1 MQRHGWNN
9 RKLELEVALN
19 DRLPGFLRAL
29 AKANIPLKKVKTTKN
44 YVTFQ
49 TTRKHLPMIRKLRR
63 KHHMR
68 ITIDWLDEEV
78 ILRNEWIVHIGLL
91 LLFLVPLCASQFIW
105 SVDIDA
111 STPEQEEEL
120 QKSLYILQISP
131 PFLKRK
137 LPDETVIRQQ
147 ILQDQRELSWVH
159 INQQGSH
166 LTFSPIPSPKLDT
179 EIEKKEQPSHLIA
192 KKSGV
197 ITHFNLTK
205 GERVVEENKAV
216 YTGDLLVTGIL
227 KQGEKEIVYGAE
239 GEVFADYWIEASFSL
254 PKKVEYEVPGERHY
268 ELKWKKDKKK
278 KDGDWQTVKL
288 PKWLAKYVDLSVTQ
302 QGITRELILDEQ
314 SVEKVLL
321 PLLHQK
327 YVNELPPKT
336 VMKREKLLQVAI
348 DNDTVKGKVLFLV
361 NENIAVKQAIYQG
374 D

>member
-9 RKLELEVALN
+9 RKLELEVTQN

-29 AKANIPLKKVKTTKN
+29 AKANIPLKKMKTTKHH
-44 YVTFQ
+44 VTFQ
-49 TTRKHLPMIRKLRR
+49 TTRKHLPVIRKLRR
-63 KHHMR
+63 KYHMKM
-68 ITIDWLDEEV
+68 TIDWLDEEV
-78 ILRNEWIVHIGLL
+78 ILRNEWLVHIGLL
-91 LLFLVPLCASQFIW
+91 LLIIVPLCASQFIW

-131 PFLKRK
+131 PFLKSK
-137 LPDETVIRQQ
+137 LPDETIIRQQ

-159 INQQGSH
+159 IHQEGSN
-166 LTFSPIPSPKLDT
+166 LTFSPIPSPKLET
-179 EIEKKEQPSHLIA
+179 EIVEKEQPSHLIA

-205 GERVVEENKAV
+205 GERAVEENKAV

-239 GEVFADYWIEASFSL
+239 GEVFADYWIEASFTL
-254 PKKVEYEVPGERHY
+254 PRTIDYKVPGERHY
-268 ELKWKKDKKK
+268 ELRWKKDKVKK
-278 KDGDWQTVKL
+278 GDDWQNVKL
-288 PKWLAKYVDLSVTQ
+288 PKWLAKYVELSVTQ
-302 QGITRELILDEQ
+302 QSTTKQLKLDEQ

-327 YVNELPPKT
+327 YVNELPSKT

-361 NENIAVKQAIYQG
+361 NENIAVKQVIYQG